1 MVFRDFDIDLAAG
14 IEGELLVE
22 ELAKGKK
29 TVEVKRDFLVSK
41 TGNLAVEVSYRG
53 APSGIRATE
62 AEWWCFVLDGP
73 CFGAEVVILVTTERM
88 KKIVEKVESGRG
100 TVKGGDGGWS
110 RLVLVPVEVL
120 LERNL

>member
-41 TGNLAVEVSYRG
+41 TGNLAVEVSFRDK
-53 APSGIRATE
+53 PSGIRATT
-62 AEWWCFVLDGP
+62 AEWWVWVLDGP
-73 CFGAEVVILVTTERM
+73 LYNKEVIVFVSTDRM
-88 KKIVEKVESGRG
+88 RRITDRVEEERG
-100 TVKGGDGGWS
+100 TVKGGDGYMS
-110 RLVLVPVEVL
+110 RLVLVPVEEIL
-120 LERNL
+120 K